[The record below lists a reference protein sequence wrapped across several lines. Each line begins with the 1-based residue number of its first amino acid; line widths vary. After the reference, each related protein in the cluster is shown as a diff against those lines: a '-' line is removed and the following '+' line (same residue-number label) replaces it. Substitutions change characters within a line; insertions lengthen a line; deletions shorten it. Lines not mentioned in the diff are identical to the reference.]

1 MDLVDYTGLGQF
13 GRAWRYVLEHDPHA
27 PASVDRALFERMARI
42 CAETADALYRAYT
55 PTEVQDANE
64 VPVELMRHAA
74 EAVRGCSTPEE
85 RVEGIARFTAGL
97 AEGVD
102 EQDLDGT
109 VVGGTEEAIIAR
121 GSDWC
126 VDVARVACAVCQLAG
141 IPARLVYLCN
151 AAQAYSG
158 HAIIEAYR
166 QATWGAADSSTG
178 VVYRHGDGRP
188 ATTWELMND
197 RGLVNA
203 HRGPGAAYTH
213 PDQFKA
219 AAVANYFAWE
229 RPRYDYTTSGINDYY
244 RSILEMS
251 NQGWPGGLRWL
262 HGEDKL

>member
-1 MDLVDYTGLGQF
+1 MDLSAYRGVGQF
-13 GRAWRYVLEHDPHA
+13 GRAWQYLLEHDSHA
-27 PASVDRALFERMARI
+27 PGSVDRVLFERMVSV
-42 CAETADALYRAYT
+42 CADTADHLCRAYT
-55 PTEVQDANE
+55 PTRVQDASG
-64 VPVELMRHAA
+64 VVLARHAE

-85 RVEGIARFTAGL
+85 RVEGVGRFTAGL
-97 AEGVD
+97 AHGVD
-102 EQDLDGT
+102 EQDLDGML
-109 VVGGTEEAIIAR
+109 VGGTEEEIIAR

-126 VDVARVACAVCQLAG
+126 VDVARVACALCQLVG

-151 AAQAYSG
+151 TAQAYSG

-188 ATTWELMND
+188 ATTWEVMND
-197 RGLVNA
+197 RGLVDA
-203 HRGPGAAYTH
+203 HRGEGAGYTH
-213 PDQFKA
+213 PDQFRA
-219 AAVANYFAWE
+219 AAVANYFVWE

-251 NQGWPGGLRWL
+251 NRGWPGGLRWL